1 MALSRRNFLLALPA
15 GAWLLDSCANN
26 AAVAPHAAHSYVE
39 LAASAPAN
47 SSHETILVC
56 MPKTPQT
63 MEVWSGLRDE
73 LAKNYRLVAIQV
85 EGRDDRA
92 LIEEGIRRYRPASI
106 VLMNNPT
113 VAAYREYQRQ
123 AGTSK
128 FPPVVI
134 VMSSF
139 LDSARMQVSDATG
152 ISYEVPLITVVTN
165 LRKLIDRPVERI
177 GVIHR
182 PELQRF
188 VERQAALA
196 AREQIGVVR
205 ELVGSAPNASELKR
219 ALRRLKQRTGAV
231 WVLNDDR
238 LLSPK
243 LITEAWLPGL
253 NERPWS
259 PTIVGAASLV
269 SPLQSFGTFAVLPDH
284 AALGAQAAAM
294 VFDIADNG
302 WVLPTGQQTQLP
314 VSTTTTL
321 DLAQVRER
329 FSLRTDALSQ
339 VDRVLDR

>member
-1 MALSRRNFLLALPA
+1 MALNRRQFMLGLPLGCALLP
-15 GAWLLDSCANN
+15 GCASGPVSPTNHYYSEIGQTRN
-26 AAVAPHAAHSYVE
+26 
-39 LAASAPAN
+39 ASAK
-47 SSHETILVC
+47 ETILVC
-56 MPKTPQT
+56 MPETPQT
-63 MEVWSGLRDE
+63 LEVWSGLRDE
-73 LAKNYRLVAIQV
+73 LAKNYNLVALRV
-85 EGRDDRA
+85 EDRA
-92 LIEEGIRRYRPASI
+92 ARSVIEEGIRRHQPATI

-113 VAAYREYQRQ
+113 VAAYNDYQHN
-123 AGTSK
+123 AKNKT

-134 VMSSF
+134 VMTSF
-139 LDSARMQVSDATG
+139 LDAGRMQVSGATG

-165 LRKLIDRPVERI
+165 LRKLIDRPIERI

-182 PELQRF
+182 PELGGF
-188 VERQAALA
+188 VARQAALA
-196 AREQIGVVR
+196 EREQIGVVR
-205 ELVGSAPNASELKR
+205 EVVGSTPNASELKR
-219 ALRRLKQRTGAV
+219 ALRRLKERAGAV
-231 WVLNDDR
+231 WVLNDDH

-243 LITEAWLPGL
+243 LIAEAWLPGL

-284 AALGAQAAAM
+284 AALGAQAASL

-302 WVLPTGQQTQLP
+302 WALPDDTQTQLP

-329 FSLRTDALSQ
+329 FTLRGDALRQ

>member
-1 MALSRRNFLLALPA
+1 MVLNRRKFLVGLPA
-15 GAWLLDSCANN
+15 GCALLQGCAQGPLSPTTHDYAEIARSSN
-26 AAVAPHAAHSYVE
+26 P
-39 LAASAPAN
+39 SAK
-47 SSHETILVC
+47 ETILVC
-56 MPKTPQT
+56 MPETPQT
-63 MEVWSGLRDE
+63 LEVWSGLRDE
-73 LAKNYRLVAIQV
+73 LARNYRLVALRV
-85 EGRDDRA
+85 EDRA
-92 LIEEGIRRYRPASI
+92 ARAVIEEGIRRHRPASI

-113 VAAYREYQRQ
+113 VAAYNEYQHHVKN
-123 AGTSK
+123 TS

-134 VMSSF
+134 VMTSF
-139 LDSARMQVSDATG
+139 LDADRLQVSGATG

-165 LRKLIDRPVERI
+165 LRKLIDRPIDRI

-182 PELQRF
+182 PELGGF
-188 VERQAALA
+188 VDRQAALA

-205 ELVGSAPNASELKR
+205 ELVGSSPNASELKR
-219 ALRRLKQRTGAV
+219 ALRRLKERAGAV
-231 WVLNDDR
+231 WVLNDDH

-284 AALGAQAAAM
+284 AALGAQAASI

-302 WVLPTGQQTQLP
+302 WALPPDLQTQLP

-329 FSLRTDALSQ
+329 FSLRNDALRQ

>member
-1 MALSRRNFLLALPA
+1 MALNRRQFMVGLPVGCALLQ
-15 GAWLLDSCANN
+15 GCAKGPVSPTTHYYAEIARSKN
-26 AAVAPHAAHSYVE
+26 
-39 LAASAPAN
+39 ASAK
-47 SSHETILVC
+47 ETILVC
-56 MPKTPQT
+56 MPETPQT

-73 LAKNYRLVAIQV
+73 LARNYNLVALRV
-85 EGRDDRA
+85 EDRA
-92 LIEEGIRRYRPASI
+92 ARSVIEEGVRRHRPASI

-113 VAAYREYQRQ
+113 VAAYNDYQHN
-123 AGTSK
+123 AKNTT

-134 VMSSF
+134 VMTSF
-139 LDSARMQVSDATG
+139 LDPNRLQVSSATG

-165 LRKLIDRPVERI
+165 LRKLIDRPIDRI

-182 PELQRF
+182 PELNGFVQR
-188 VERQAALA
+188 QTALA

-205 ELVGSAPNASELKR
+205 EVVGSSPNASELKR
-219 ALRRLKQRTGAV
+219 ALRKLKEQAGAV
-231 WVLNDDR
+231 WVLNDDH

-269 SPLQSFGTFAVLPDH
+269 SPQQSFGTFAVLPDH
-284 AALGAQAAAM
+284 AALGAQAASL

-302 WVLPTGQQTQLP
+302 WSVPSDAQTQLP

-329 FSLRTDALSQ
+329 FSLRNDALRQ

>member
-1 MALSRRNFLLALPA
+1 MALNRRQFVLGLPA
-15 GAWLLDSCANN
+15 SCLLLDACASSSTTRP
-26 AAVAPHAAHSYVE
+26 AQHPYLEIADSS
-39 LAASAPAN
+39 SATAK
-47 SSHETILVC
+47 ETILVC
-56 MPKTPQT
+56 MPETAQT
-63 MEVWSGLRDE
+63 REVWSGLKDE
-73 LAKNYRLVAIQV
+73 LSKNYRLVAVKV
-85 EGRDDRA
+85 ESRADRSI
-92 LIEEGIRRYRPASI
+92 IERAIELHRPSSI

-113 VAAYREYQRQ
+113 VAAYRDYQHASGARSF
-123 AGTSK
+123 A
-128 FPPVVI
+128 PVVI
-134 VMSSF
+134 VMTSF
-139 LDSARMQVSDATG
+139 LDAGRLQVSGATG

-165 LRKLIDRPVERI
+165 LRKLIDRPIDRI

-182 PELQRF
+182 PDLIGF
-188 VERQAALA
+188 VEHQAALA

-205 ELVGSAPNASELKR
+205 EEVSASPNASELKR

-231 WVLNDDR
+231 WVLNDDH

-243 LITEAWLPGL
+243 LISDAWLPGL

-269 SPLQSFGTFAVLPDH
+269 SPMQSFGTFAVLPDH
-284 AALGAQAAAM
+284 AALGAQAASI

-302 WVLPTGQQTQLP
+302 WQLPSDVATQLP

-329 FSLRTDALSQ
+329 FSLRSDALRQ

>member
-1 MALSRRNFLLALPA
+1 MALNRRQFLLGLPA
-15 GAWLLDSCANN
+15 GCALLQGCTQGALSPTTHYYAEIARSSN
-26 AAVAPHAAHSYVE
+26 P
-39 LAASAPAN
+39 SAK
-47 SSHETILVC
+47 ETILVC
-56 MPKTPQT
+56 MPETPQT
-63 MEVWSGLRDE
+63 LEVWSGLRDE
-73 LAKNYRLVAIQV
+73 LARNYSLVALRV
-85 EGRDDRA
+85 EDRA
-92 LIEEGIRRYRPASI
+92 SRAVIEEGIRRHQPASI

-113 VAAYREYQRQ
+113 VAAYNEYQHNARN
-123 AGTSK
+123 TS

-134 VMSSF
+134 VMTSF
-139 LDSARMQVSDATG
+139 LDAGRLQVSGATG

-165 LRKLIDRPVERI
+165 LRKLIDRPIDRI

-182 PELQRF
+182 PELSAF
-188 VERQAALA
+188 VDRQAALA

-205 ELVGSAPNASELKR
+205 EVVGSSPNASELKR
-219 ALRRLKQRTGAV
+219 ALRRLKERAGAV
-231 WVLNDDR
+231 WVLNDDH

-284 AALGAQAAAM
+284 AALGAQAASI

-302 WVLPTGQQTQLP
+302 WALPTDLQAQLP

-329 FSLRTDALSQ
+329 FSLRDDALRQ

>member
-1 MALSRRNFLLALPA
+1 MALNRRDFLIGVPA
-15 GAWLLDSCANN
+15 SCLLLDACGSASPTLPL
-26 AAVAPHAAHSYVE
+26 ARPYLELAHSE
-39 LAASAPAN
+39 SAS
-47 SSHETILVC
+47 SKDTILVC
-56 MPKTPQT
+56 MPDTPQT
-63 MEVWSGLRDE
+63 REVWSGLRDE
-73 LAKNYRLVAIQV
+73 LSKNYRLVAVRV
-85 EGRDDRA
+85 ETRADRSV
-92 LIEEGIRRYRPASI
+92 IEEGIRRHRPASI

-113 VAAYREYQRQ
+113 VAAYRDYQH
-123 AGTSK
+123 ASSAK
-128 FPPVVI
+128 SFPPVVI
-134 VMSSF
+134 VMTSF
-139 LDSARMQVSDATG
+139 LDADRLQVSGATG

-165 LRKLIDRPVERI
+165 LRKLIDRPIDRI

-182 PELQRF
+182 PELIGF
-188 VERQAALA
+188 VQRQAALA

-205 ELVGSAPNASELKR
+205 EEVSSSPNSSEIKR
-219 ALRRLKQRTGAV
+219 ALRRLKQRAGAV
-231 WVLNDDR
+231 WVLNDDH

-284 AALGAQAAAM
+284 AALGAQAASI

-302 WVLPTGQQTQLP
+302 WELPSDLETQLP

-329 FSLRTDALSQ
+329 FSLRADALRQ

>member
-1 MALSRRNFLLALPA
+1 MAPLTRRYTEIA
-15 GAWLLDSCANN
+15 DSHAPN
-26 AAVAPHAAHSYVE
+26 AK
-39 LAASAPAN
+39 
-47 SSHETILVC
+47 ETILVC
-56 MPKTPQT
+56 MPETPQT
-63 MEVWSGLRDE
+63 LEVWSGLRDE
-73 LAKNYRLVAIQV
+73 LSKNYRLVAIKV
-85 EGRDDRA
+85 EGRGDHA
-92 LIEEGIRRYRPASI
+92 IIEEGIRRHHPASI

-113 VAAYREYQRQ
+113 VAAYRDYQH
-123 AGTSK
+123 ASGAHA

-134 VMSSF
+134 VMTSF
-139 LDSARMQVSDATG
+139 LDAGRLQVSGATG

-165 LRKLIDRPVERI
+165 LRKLIAQPIDRI

-182 PELQRF
+182 PELKAF

-205 ELVGSAPNASELKR
+205 EAVSSTPNASELKR
-219 ALRRLKQRTGAV
+219 ALRRLKQHAGAI
-231 WVLNDDR
+231 WVLNDDH

-253 NERPWS
+253 NERPWA

-284 AALGAQAAAM
+284 AALGAQAASI

-302 WVLPTGQQTQLP
+302 WALPSDVQTQLP

-329 FSLRTDALSQ
+329 FSLRTDALRQ

>member
-1 MALSRRNFLLALPA
+1 MLSLPV
-15 GAWLLDSCANN
+15 GAVLLDACASGVPS
-26 AAVAPHAAHSYVE
+26 AKQALRYTEIASSS
-39 LAASAPAN
+39 LAGN
-47 SSHETILVC
+47 SKETILVC
-56 MPKTPQT
+56 MPETPQT
-63 MEVWSGLRDE
+63 REVWSGLRDE
-73 LAKNYRLVAIQV
+73 LSKNYRLVAIKV
-85 EGRDDRA
+85 DSRA
-92 LIEEGIRRYRPASI
+92 GSKLIEEGIRRHRPASI

-113 VAAYREYQRQ
+113 VAAYRDYQRSSG
-123 AGTSK
+123 ATT

-134 VMSSF
+134 VMTSF
-139 LDSARMQVSDATG
+139 LDAGRMQVSGATG

-165 LRKLIDRPVERI
+165 LRKLIDRPIERI

-182 PELQRF
+182 PEQLGF

-196 AREQIGVVR
+196 AREQISVVR
-205 ELVGSAPNASELKR
+205 EAVGSAPNSSELKR
-219 ALRRLKQRTGAV
+219 ALRRLKQRAGAV

-284 AALGAQAAAM
+284 AALGAQAASM

-302 WVLPTGQQTQLP
+302 WALPSDQQTQLP

-329 FSLRTDALSQ
+329 FSLRVDALRQ

>member
-1 MALSRRNFLLALPA
+1 MALNRRQFLVGLPLGCALLE
-15 GAWLLDSCANN
+15 GCASVGPVTPSALRYNEIAQSGGPN
-26 AAVAPHAAHSYVE
+26 AKD
-39 LAASAPAN
+39 
-47 SSHETILVC
+47 TILVF
-56 MPKTPQT
+56 MPETQQT
-63 MEVWSGLRDE
+63 LEVWTGLRDE
-73 LAKNYRLVAIQV
+73 LSKNFRLVAVRV
-85 EGRDDRA
+85 EHRSDQA
-92 LIEEGIRRYRPASI
+92 LIAEGIRRHKPASI

-113 VAAYREYQRQ
+113 VAAYRDYQRQ
-123 AGTSK
+123 ATSK
-128 FPPVVI
+128 TFPPVVI
-134 VMSSF
+134 VMTSF
-139 LDSARMQVSDATG
+139 LDAGRLQVSSATG

-165 LRKLIDRPVERI
+165 LRKLIDRPIERI

-182 PELQRF
+182 PELLGF
-188 VERQAALA
+188 VQRQAALA
-196 AREQIGVVR
+196 EREQVGVVR
-205 ELVGSAPNASELKR
+205 EEVSSRPNASELKR
-219 ALRRLKQRTGAV
+219 ALRRLKQRAGAV

-284 AALGAQAAAM
+284 AALGAQAAGI

-302 WVLPTGQQTQLP
+302 WAVPEGAETQLP

-329 FSLRTDALSQ
+329 FSLRDDALRQ
-339 VDRVLDR
+339 VDHVLDR

>member
-1 MALSRRNFLLALPA
+1 MALNRRQFMLGVPVGCALLQ
-15 GAWLLDSCANN
+15 GCAKS
-26 AAVAPHAAHSYVE
+26 AISPTTRYYAEIAHSRNE
-39 LAASAPAN
+39 SAK
-47 SSHETILVC
+47 ETILVC
-56 MPKTPQT
+56 MPETPQT

-73 LAKNYRLVAIQV
+73 LSKNYSLVALRV
-85 EGRDDRA
+85 EDRA
-92 LIEEGIRRYRPASI
+92 GRSVIEEGVRRHRPASI

-113 VAAYREYQRQ
+113 VAAYNDFQRNNKS
-123 AGTSK
+123 TT

-134 VMSSF
+134 VMTSF
-139 LDSARMQVSDATG
+139 LEAGRLQVSGATG

-165 LRKLIDRPVERI
+165 LRKLIDRPIDRI

-182 PELQRF
+182 PELSSF
-188 VERQAALA
+188 VERQAILA

-205 ELVGSAPNASELKR
+205 EVVGSSPNASELKR
-219 ALRRLKQRTGAV
+219 ALRRLKERAGAV
-231 WVLNDDR
+231 WVLNDDH
-238 LLSPK
+238 LLSPT
-243 LITEAWLPGL
+243 LIADAWLPGL

-284 AALGAQAAAM
+284 SALGAQAASL

-302 WVLPTGQQTQLP
+302 WALPPDLQTQLP

-329 FSLRTDALSQ
+329 FSLRNDALRQ

>member
-1 MALSRRNFLLALPA
+1 MALNRRQFLVGLPIGCALLEGCSRGPI
-15 GAWLLDSCANN
+15 S
-26 AAVAPHAAHSYVE
+26 PTAHYYAEIAQSSNP
-39 LAASAPAN
+39 SAK
-47 SSHETILVC
+47 ETVLVC
-56 MPKTPQT
+56 MPETPQT
-63 MEVWSGLRDE
+63 MQVWSGLRDE
-73 LAKNYRLVAIQV
+73 LAKNYNLVALKV
-85 EGRDDRA
+85 EDRA
-92 LIEEGIRRYRPASI
+92 ARSVIEEGVRRHRPASI

-113 VAAYREYQRQ
+113 VTAYNDYQHN
-123 AGTSK
+123 AKNAT

-134 VMSSF
+134 VMTSF
-139 LDSARMQVSDATG
+139 LDAGRLQVRGATG

-165 LRKLIDRPVERI
+165 LRKLIDRPIDSI

-182 PELQRF
+182 PELSGF
-188 VERQAALA
+188 VQRQAALA
-196 AREQIGVVR
+196 AREQIRVER
-205 ELVGSAPNASELKR
+205 ELVGSSPNASELKR
-219 ALRRLKQRTGAV
+219 ALRRLKERTGAV
-231 WVLNDDR
+231 WVLNDDH

-243 LITEAWLPGL
+243 LIAEAWLPGL

-284 AALGAQAAAM
+284 AALGAQAASL

-302 WVLPTGQQTQLP
+302 WALPPDQQTQLP

-329 FSLRTDALSQ
+329 FSLRNDALRQ

>member
-1 MALSRRNFLLALPA
+1 MLR
-15 GAWLLDSCANN
+15 
-26 AAVAPHAAHSYVE
+26 
-39 LAASAPAN
+39 AS
-47 SSHETILVC
+47 V
-56 MPKTPQT
+56 
-63 MEVWSGLRDE
+63 
-73 LAKNYRLVAIQV
+73 
-85 EGRDDRA
+85 
-92 LIEEGIRRYRPASI
+92 IEEGIRRHRPASI

-113 VAAYREYQRQ
+113 VAAYNDYQRN
-123 AGTSK
+123 ASK
-128 FPPVVI
+128 RAFPPVVV
-134 VMSSF
+134 VMTSF
-139 LDSARMQVSDATG
+139 LDAGRLHVSGATG

-165 LRKLIDRPVERI
+165 LRKLIDRPIDRI

-182 PELQRF
+182 PELGGF
-188 VERQAALA
+188 VDRQAALA

-205 ELVGSAPNASELKR
+205 EVVGSSPNASELKR
-219 ALRRLKQRTGAV
+219 ALRRLKEQAGAV
-231 WVLNDDR
+231 WVLNDDH

-243 LITEAWLPGL
+243 LIAEAWLPGL

-284 AALGAQAAAM
+284 AALGAQAASL

-302 WVLPTGQQTQLP
+302 WALPADAQTQLP

-329 FSLRTDALSQ
+329 FSLRSDALRQ

>member
-1 MALSRRNFLLALPA
+1 MALNRREFLIGLPA
-15 GAWLLDSCANN
+15 GCALLEGCAP
-26 AAVAPHAAHSYVE
+26 VGP
-39 LAASAPAN
+39 SAPLAESYMEIAQSAN
-47 SSHETILVC
+47 PTAKETILVC
-56 MPKTPQT
+56 MPETPQT
-63 MEVWSGLRDE
+63 MEVWAGLRDE
-73 LAKNYRLVAIQV
+73 LSKNYRLVALKV
-85 EGRDDRA
+85 EDRSGRFV
-92 LIEEGIRRYRPASI
+92 LEEGIRRHRPASI

-113 VAAYREYQRQ
+113 VAAYREYQRN
-123 AGTSK
+123 AKNTV

-134 VMSSF
+134 VMTSF
-139 LDSARMQVSDATG
+139 LDATRLQVSSATG

-165 LRKLIDRPVERI
+165 LRKLIDRPIDRI

-182 PELQRF
+182 PEQGGF
-188 VERQAALA
+188 VDRQAALA

-205 ELVGSAPNASELKR
+205 EVVGSSPNALDLKR
-219 ALRRLKQRTGAV
+219 ALRRLKERAGAV

-243 LITEAWLPGL
+243 LIAEAWLPGL

-269 SPLQSFGTFAVLPDH
+269 SPQQSFGTFAILPDH
-284 AALGAQAAAM
+284 AALGAQAASL

-302 WVLPTGQQTQLP
+302 WVLPSDLQTQLP

-329 FSLRTDALSQ
+329 FSLRSDALRQ

>member
-1 MALSRRNFLLALPA
+1 MVGLPVGCALLQGCAKGPA
-15 GAWLLDSCANN
+15 S
-26 AAVAPHAAHSYVE
+26 PTAHYYAEIARSKN
-39 LAASAPAN
+39 ASAKD
-47 SSHETILVC
+47 TILVC
-56 MPKTPQT
+56 MPETPQT

-73 LAKNYRLVAIQV
+73 LARNYNLVALKV
-85 EGRDDRA
+85 EDRA
-92 LIEEGIRRYRPASI
+92 ARSVIEEGVRRHRPASI

-113 VAAYREYQRQ
+113 VAAYNDYQHN
-123 AGTSK
+123 AKNTT

-134 VMSSF
+134 VMTSF
-139 LDSARMQVSDATG
+139 LDASRIQVSGATG

-165 LRKLIDRPVERI
+165 LRKLIDRPIDRI

-182 PELQRF
+182 PELGNF
-188 VERQAALA
+188 VTRQAALA

-205 ELVGSAPNASELKR
+205 EVVGSSPNASELKR
-219 ALRRLKQRTGAV
+219 ALRKLKEQAGAV
-231 WVLNDDR
+231 WVLNDDH

-284 AALGAQAAAM
+284 AALGAQAASL

-302 WVLPTGQQTQLP
+302 WSVPEGAQTQLP

-329 FSLRTDALSQ
+329 FSLRNDALRQ

>member
-1 MALSRRNFLLALPA
+1 MALSRRDFLVGVPASCLLLDACASTGPALPSARPYLEIGHSESA
-15 GAWLLDSCANN
+15 GAKD
-26 AAVAPHAAHSYVE
+26 
-39 LAASAPAN
+39 
-47 SSHETILVC
+47 TILVC
-56 MPKTPQT
+56 MPETPQT
-63 MEVWSGLRDE
+63 REVWSGLRDE
-73 LAKNYRLVAIQV
+73 LAKNFRLVAVRV
-85 EGRDDRA
+85 ETRADRS
-92 LIEEGIRRYRPASI
+92 LIEEAIGRHRPASI

-113 VAAYREYQRQ
+113 VAAYRDYQHASGAQ
-123 AGTSK
+123 S

-134 VMSSF
+134 VMTSF
-139 LDSARMQVSDATG
+139 LDAGRLQVSGATG

-165 LRKLIDRPVERI
+165 LRKLIDRPIDRI

-182 PELQRF
+182 PELVGF
-188 VERQAALA
+188 VERQAVLA

-205 ELVGSAPNASELKR
+205 EQVSSAPNSSELKR
-219 ALRRLKQRTGAV
+219 ALRRLKQRAGAV

-238 LLSPK
+238 LLSPQ

-284 AALGAQAAAM
+284 AALGAQAASI
-294 VFDIADNG
+294 VFDIAENG
-302 WVLPTGQQTQLP
+302 WVLPSDVQTQLP

-329 FSLRTDALSQ
+329 FSLRDDALRQ

>member
-1 MALSRRNFLLALPA
+1 MALTRRSFLLGIPIGCAALEACASGLPSASPA
-15 GAWLLDSCANN
+15 RR
-26 AAVAPHAAHSYVE
+26 YTE
-39 LAASAPAN
+39 IAS
-47 SSHETILVC
+47 SSSPSSKETVLVC

-63 MEVWSGLRDE
+63 MEVWSGLHDE
-73 LAKNYRLVAIQV
+73 LAKNYRLVALEV
-85 EGRDDRA
+85 ENRDGA
-92 LIEEGIRRYRPASI
+92 GIIAEGIRRHRPASI

-113 VAAYREYQRQ
+113 VAAYRDYQHA
-123 AGTSK
+123 AGGAK
-128 FPPVVI
+128 AFPPVVI
-134 VMSSF
+134 VMTSF
-139 LDSARMQVSDATG
+139 LDAGRMQVSGATG

-165 LRKLIDRPVERI
+165 LRKLIDRPIERI

-182 PELQRF
+182 PELLGF
-188 VERQAALA
+188 IERQAALA
-196 AREQIGVVR
+196 AREQISVVR
-205 ELVGSAPNASELKR
+205 EPVGSAPNASELKR
-219 ALRRLKQRTGAV
+219 ALRRLKQRAGAV
-231 WVLNDDR
+231 WVLNDDH

-284 AALGAQAAAM
+284 AALGAQAASM

-302 WVLPTGQQTQLP
+302 WALPSDQQTQLP

-329 FSLRTDALSQ
+329 FSLRADALRQ

>member
-1 MALSRRNFLLALPA
+1 MALNRRQFLVSLPVA
-15 GAWLLDSCANN
+15 CAVLEGC
-26 AAVAPHAAHSYVE
+26 ARGPASPVTRYYSEIARVE
-39 LAASAPAN
+39 SPSAKQ
-47 SSHETILVC
+47 TILVC
-56 MPKTPQT
+56 MPETPQT
-63 MEVWSGLRDE
+63 LEVWSGLRDE
-73 LAKNYRLVAIQV
+73 LSKNYNLVALRV
-85 EGRDDRA
+85 EDRA
-92 LIEEGIRRYRPASI
+92 SRNVIAEGIRRYRPASI

-113 VAAYREYQRQ
+113 VAAYNDYQHN
-123 AGTSK
+123 SK
-128 FPPVVI
+128 GATFPPAVI
-134 VMSSF
+134 IMTSF
-139 LDSARMQVSDATG
+139 LDAGRLQVSSATG

-165 LRKLIDRPVERI
+165 LRKLIDRPIDRI

-182 PELQRF
+182 PELGGF
-188 VERQAALA
+188 VDRQAAIA

-205 ELVGSAPNASELKR
+205 EVVGSSPNASELKR
-219 ALRRLKQRTGAV
+219 ALRRLKEQAGAV
-231 WVLNDDR
+231 WVLNDDH

-284 AALGAQAAAM
+284 AALGAQAASL

-302 WVLPTGQQTQLP
+302 WALPPEQQTQLP

-329 FSLRTDALSQ
+329 FSLRGDALRQ

>member
-1 MALSRRNFLLALPA
+1 MALNRRQFLLGIPV
-15 GAWLLDSCANN
+15 GCAVLQGC
-26 AAVAPHAAHSYVE
+26 AQDAHSPTAHYYAE
-39 LAASAPAN
+39 IARSTNPSAK
-47 SSHETILVC
+47 ETILVC
-56 MPKTPQT
+56 MPETPQT

-73 LAKNYRLVAIQV
+73 LSKNYSLVALKV
-85 EGRDDRA
+85 EDRGA
-92 LIEEGIRRYRPASI
+92 RSVIEEGVRRHRPASI

-113 VAAYREYQRQ
+113 VAAYNDYQHN
-123 AGTSK
+123 AKNTS
-128 FPPVVI
+128 FPPVVV
-134 VMSSF
+134 VMTSF
-139 LDSARMQVSDATG
+139 LDAGRLQVSGATG

-165 LRKLIDRPVERI
+165 LRKLIDRPIDRI

-182 PELQRF
+182 PELGGF
-188 VERQAALA
+188 VDRQARLA
-196 AREQIGVVR
+196 AREQISVVR
-205 ELVGSAPNASELKR
+205 EVVGSSPNASELKR
-219 ALRRLKQRTGAV
+219 ALRRLKESAGAV
-231 WVLNDDR
+231 WVLNDDH

-269 SPLQSFGTFAVLPDH
+269 SPLHSFGTFAVLPDH
-284 AALGAQAAAM
+284 AALGAQAASI

-302 WVLPTGQQTQLP
+302 WTLPPDQQTQLP

-329 FSLRTDALSQ
+329 FSLRDDALRQ